1 VPKFGYQEML
11 DLNSWVHSE
20 RGVLMEGRM
29 VHMEVEPEE
38 DSGEDKEVLMKRVV
52 RNDPFERR

>member
-1 VPKFGYQEML
+1 
-11 DLNSWVHSE
+11 
-20 RGVLMEGRM
+20 MEGRM

-52 RNDPFERR
+52 GNDPFERR